1 MDLTNSI
8 ITYFSISIEDA
19 IFYFLISP
27 VIILWIWSIL
37 WVTRDISKRTDSLF
51 FQVISILLVSVGTPF
66 IWFPLYFVIRPSKFL
81 FDEYWRESVQVLSIQ
96 CLECGTFNYKDNA
109 YCTECGK
116 DLKIK
121 CKECW
126 EKYYNWHGYCNV
138 CGAPNI
144 D

>member
-1 MDLTNSI
+1 MNLTNSI

-37 WVTRDISKRTDSLF
+37 WVTRDISKRTDSLL
-51 FQVISILLVSVGTPF
+51 FQVLSILLVSVGTPF

-81 FDEYWRESVQVLSIQ
+81 FDEWWRESIQVLSIQ
-96 CLECGTFNYKDNA
+96 CLECGTFNHKDNT

-138 CGAPNI
+138 CGAPNL